1 MVATSVS
8 ASVPQRIDCL
18 EGIRALAAVGVLITH
33 VHFQTASGPVVLERF
48 DYFVAVFFALS
59 AFLLWRRPI
68 GPGFFTQACRARI
81 TRLPRLRCGGGV
93 GVASG

>member
-33 VHFQTASGPVVLERF
+33 VHFQTASGPVV
-48 DYFVAVFFALS
+48 
-59 AFLLWRRPI
+59 
-68 GPGFFTQACRARI
+68 FFTQACRARI
-81 TRLPRLRCGGGV
+81 TRLPRLRRGGGV